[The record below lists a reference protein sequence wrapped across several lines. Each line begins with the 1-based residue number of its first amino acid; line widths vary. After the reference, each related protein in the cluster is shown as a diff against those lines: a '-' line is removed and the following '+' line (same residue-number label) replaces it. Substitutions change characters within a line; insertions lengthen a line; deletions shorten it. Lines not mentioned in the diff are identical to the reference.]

1 LQTLPL
7 KKLVIKKD
15 TMFHFTSQYPPEKF
29 SGGKNPFF
37 HVATTRIPSSPEYRF
52 PGQGRKK
59 FSTPRKMPSLSTV
72 TISAAEATV
81 SRVGKGIFKAP
92 QWIKSSNDR
101 K

>member
-1 LQTLPL
+1 MSLSPL
-7 KKLVIKKD
+7 
-15 TMFHFTSQYPPEKF
+15 YPPEKF
-29 SGGKNPFF
+29 SGEENPFF

-59 FSTPRKMPSLSTV
+59 FSTPRKMPFISTV